1 MGKHHALAKIMEFIL
16 QKQGENHGRLIASNP
31 LEIVSG
37 NYRLLA
43 RLDSPFANIEVRID
57 YESSDSS
64 ERYTHYQRSD
74 AGGWLEIIPYQDLG
88 VGNWKIR
95 CYGDILQELQGQGWQ
110 ETLNIIVSP
119 LEINYLAQLENL
131 IKTEIEPLLALKSPP
146 EIIKLEFSDL
156 TNNSAFVFDLC
167 LPEEKFIARE
177 GVTLELPEPTSTKK
191 SLQGL
196 STAKATPLPPKISRS
211 NSRPK
216 SPQLPPIPKVN

>member
-1 MGKHHALAKIMEFIL
+1 MGNHQPLARIMEFIL
-16 QKQGENHGRLIASNP
+16 QKQGENHGRSISTNP

-57 YESSDSS
+57 YESPQNS
-64 ERYTHYQRSD
+64 ERYTHYDRSD
-74 AGGWLEIIPYQDLG
+74 AGGWLEIFPYRDLG

-95 CYGDILQELQGQGWQ
+95 CYGDILTELQGQGWQ
-110 ETLNIIVSP
+110 ETLNLIVTP
-119 LEINYLAQLENL
+119 LHTSYLAQLEDL
-131 IKTEIEPLLALKSPP
+131 IKTEIEPLLTLESTP
-146 EIIKLEFSDL
+146 EVIHLEFADL

-167 LPEEKFIARE
+167 IPEEKMAARE
-177 GVTLELPEPTSTKK
+177 GVTLELPEPANSKK

-196 STAKATPLPPKISRS
+196 SAANSDPLPPKISRS

-216 SPQLPPIPKVN
+216 SPQLPPIPKVK

>member
-1 MGKHHALAKIMEFIL
+1 MGKHNALAKIMEFIL
-16 QKQGENHGRLIASNP
+16 QKQGENHGRSIASNP
-31 LEIVSG
+31 FEIVSG

-43 RLDSPFANIEVRID
+43 RLDSPFENIEVRID

-74 AGGWLEIIPYQDLG
+74 GQGWLEIIPYRDLE

-119 LEINYLAQLENL
+119 LEINYLTELENL
-131 IKTEIEPLLALKSPP
+131 IKTEIEPLLALESPP
-146 EIIKLEFSDL
+146 EIIKLEFADL

-167 LPEEKFIARE
+167 LPEEKIVSRE
-177 GVTLELPEPTSTKK
+177 GITLELPEPANMKK
-191 SLQGL
+191 SLQDL
-196 STAKATPLPPKISRS
+196 SNHNSAPLPPKISPS
-211 NSRPK
+211 NSRKK
-216 SPQLPPIPKVN
+216 SPQLPPIPKS